1 MRYLRPVILVALVIL
16 PLYCFGQKA
25 AEVGPVRSSAAY
37 AEVLLRRTELQADLE
52 AVMADYTEQNPRV
65 LDLKY
70 EISLL
75 DKSMERLFASKPAE
89 TGKLTLA
96 LGKLLVKKASLETEL
111 SRLSRSYS
119 KDHPDVKR
127 AKRRVEIFENAIGE
141 VL

>member
-1 MRYLRPVILVALVIL
+1 MP
-16 PLYCFGQKA
+16 PLCLAQKA
-25 AEVGPVRSSAAY
+25 VDIGPVKSSAAY
-37 AEVLLRRTELQADLE
+37 AEVLLRRTDLQADLE
-52 AVMADYTEQNPRV
+52 AVAADYTEQNPKV
-65 LDLKY
+65 LDFRY

-75 DKSMERLFASKPAE
+75 DKSMERLFGSRPAE

-127 AKRRVEIFENAIGE
+127 AKRRVEIFENAINE